1 MLRIVIDTNV
11 LIAARRSRSGASNE
25 LLRRVL
31 DGRVRLL
38 ATVPL
43 SIEYESI
50 LKRPEHLLRTDLA
63 ERTVTAFL
71 DLLAGNVEEIRL
83 YYSWRPQLSDPSDE
97 MVLEAA
103 INGRA
108 DYLVTFNE
116 RHFSAA
122 PRFGIDLAT
131 PAAMLRTMK

>member
-31 DGRVRLL
+31 DGQLRLL

-43 SIEYESI
+43 FIEYESV
-50 LKRPEHLLRTDLA
+50 LKRPEHLLHAGLT
-63 ERTVTAFL
+63 EKTVSAFL
-71 DLLAGNVEEIRL
+71 DLLAGHVEEIKL
-83 YYSWRPQLSDPSDE
+83 HYIWRPQLNDPSDE

-108 DYLVTFNE
+108 DHIVTFNE

-122 PRFGIDLAT
+122 SKFGIGLAT
-131 PAAMLRTMK
+131 PAAILRTTK